1 MSKYGDSFPVCLKC
15 EMNKDGNCVQ
25 TKKCAYFRSWF
36 SGAWEEVKKSAEA
49 IRK

>member
-1 MSKYGDSFPVCLKC
+1 MSKYGDHCLACEKC
-15 EMNKDGNCVQ
+15 KHNRGSNCIQ